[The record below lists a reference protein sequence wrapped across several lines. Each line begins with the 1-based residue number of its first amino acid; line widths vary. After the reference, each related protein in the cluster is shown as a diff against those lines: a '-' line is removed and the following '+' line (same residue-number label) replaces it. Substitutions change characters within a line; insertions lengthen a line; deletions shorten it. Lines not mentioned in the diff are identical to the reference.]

1 MTDLLHH
8 PLVEFTT
15 EHAPLQ
21 FINEHGQR
29 VENQHNAEFD
39 QYLAHLS
46 VEDLKSFYRDMMVVR
61 RFDVE
66 ATALQ
71 RQGELAL
78 YAPLLGQEA
87 AQVGSGRALATTDM
101 VFPSY
106 REHGVAHTRGLD
118 MTKILQLF
126 RGVNHGG
133 WIRLSAI
140 STCIPWSLVHMRY
153 MRWAMPW
160 GFSRTQSWPRPV
172 VARGCR
178 TSGPGS
184 CHGVFR

>member
-78 YAPLLGQEA
+78 YAPCWGKRPHRWGQDVRWPPQTWCFRRTVSTVWRTLA
-87 AQVGSGRALATTDM
+87 AWT
-101 VFPSY
+101 
-106 REHGVAHTRGLD
+106 
-118 MTKILQLF
+118 
-126 RGVNHGG
+126 
-133 WIRLSAI
+133 
-140 STCIPWSLVHMRY
+140 
-153 MRWAMPW
+153 
-160 GFSRTQSWPRPV
+160 
-172 VARGCR
+172 
-178 TSGPGS
+178 
-184 CHGVFR
+184 